1 MTKLTPAVAP
11 SWIFPQHQHEQHHKT
26 DTFHLM
32 LYDALPLCFLFCSSI
47 FVQTEHFLLR
57 PKRRKKLKYT
67 LEKEFRNKSFT
78 KYTLN
83 Y

>member
-32 LYDALPLCFLFCSSI
+32 LYD
-47 FVQTEHFLLR
+47 VQTEHFLLR